1 MWFDRSIDLTLKTPT
16 WVALF
21 QSDRSRFRLVW
32 FSSRL
37 ITLIIGGL
45 QKACCKS
52 PSVGELIASVWDV
65 EAVVV
70 DLGEMR
76 DVIKVDKHFKSLL
89 ASVI

>member
-32 FSSRL
+32 FSSCL

-45 QKACCKS
+45 L
-52 PSVGELIASVWDV
+52 GRRL
-65 EAVVV
+65 VV
-70 DLGEMR
+70 
-76 DVIKVDKHFKSLL
+76 SLL
-89 ASVI
+89 RLEN